1 MVEQIFFVTET
12 GRVLSRA
19 EWINGE
25 KYLEVENYPVA
36 PVIDGKEG
44 YVSGIDIDNQ
54 KVIFSYVDKHD
65 ENTASEPTPE
75 PPMSETDKKLLKI
88 QATVDYLAMMTE

>member
-1 MVEQIFFVTET
+1 MFFVTET

-65 ENTASEPTPE
+65 ENTASEPTPNH
-75 PPMSETDKKLLKI
+75 PCLKRIKNFLKFKLLWI
-88 QATVDYLAMMTE
+88 I